1 MRGRLAQTL
10 TPNVRPVAAIPRGQN
25 LGNQTSWPIEESS
38 RDNAPSLR
46 HSLRPTTV
54 GPACSISWNKTNDPK
69 VTRYELTVINQE
81 NPAEKTVL
89 IIPADT
95 TKLPCKDAGA
105 DHERLWGVTVQFCD
119 DTFTCSV
126 PPGIVRMRIASEY
139 VRPAG
144 SPRLRSLSVFSS
156 RNVYPLRS

>member
-1 MRGRLAQTL
+1 MRGRLAQPL

-25 LGNQTSWPIEESS
+25 LRNQTSWPIEESG

-54 GPACSISWNKTNDPK
+54 GPQCLIEWDKVNDPK
-69 VTRYELTVINQE
+69 VTRYHLTVINQE

-105 DHERLWGVTVQFCD
+105 DHEGPWGVIVQFCD

-126 PPGIVRMRIASEY
+126 PTDIVRMRIASK
-139 VRPAG
+139 
-144 SPRLRSLSVFSS
+144 
-156 RNVYPLRS
+156 